1 MTAEEVLH
9 CLQLLGNKKNIDG
22 MKRFNISSA
31 KAFGVTVPNI
41 RVLAKQLGKDH
52 HLAFQ
57 LWNNGA
63 HEARILATLIAD
75 PESANLKLLDQW
87 TSDVEN
93 WAQCDACCTE
103 FFQKTKYAQILPFRW
118 SKNRKE
124 FVRRAGIVM
133 IASMAVHHK
142 DEDDDFFEQ
151 FFPLLKQYST
161 DERNFVKKAVN
172 WAVRQ
177 IGKRNLR
184 LNKKAIVLAQE
195 IHKIPSSSAKWIA
208 TDALRELTNK
218 KTIALIN
225 RPKR

>member
-1 MTAEEVLH
+1 MLSISHPFNSIYYKSYYFKIVKLFKVL
-9 CLQLLGNKKNIDG
+9 LSIRNI
-22 MKRFNISSA
+22 
-31 KAFGVTVPNI
+31 
-41 RVLAKQLGKDH
+41 
-52 HLAFQ
+52 
-57 LWNNGA
+57 
-63 HEARILATLIAD
+63 
-75 PESANLKLLDQW
+75 
-87 TSDVEN
+87 
-93 WAQCDACCTE
+93 E
-103 FFQKTKYAQILPFRW
+103 FL
-118 SKNRKE
+118 
-124 FVRRAGIVM
+124 
-133 IASMAVHHK
+133 
-142 DEDDDFFEQ
+142 DDFFEQ